1 MTYSIKM
8 VLQQGFLQG
17 YSEVLGNELLSEIA
31 GTEFPNIMVE
41 KKSSTLEEPLKP
53 TFFQHLEEALLLKYG
68 KPSAKGIA
76 RSAGRLA
83 FKGYKDTLPILVEH
97 GSIEKRLLPFSE
109 KIGGSLQ
116 DFLHELNENALT
128 DLQIQRNAME
138 NSWFIDGKVLQPEG
152 AFLSIGDQQF
162 FIGVLESLLEW
173 LDSRHQFQVE
183 QYPPS
188 QENPLTEIHL
198 QISVRKLD

>member
-17 YSEVLGNELLSEIA
+17 YSEVLGNELLSEIVGA
-31 GTEFPNIMVE
+31 EFPNMMEE
-41 KKSSTLEEPLKP
+41 KKSSTLEESLEPA
-53 TFFQHLEEALLLKYG
+53 FFQHLDEALLLKYG

-83 FKGYKDTLPILVEH
+83 FKGYKDALPILVEH

-138 NSWFIDGKVLQPEG
+138 NNWFIDGKILQPEG

-162 FIGVLESLLEW
+162 FIGILESLLEW

-183 QYPPS
+183 QYTPS
-188 QENPLTEIHL
+188 QENPLIEIHL